1 MDPQILATLVGAGA
15 TPVVTAL
22 TQLSKPFLPYEGK
35 GLGKKWPPL
44 VALVIGITWNLLVTL
59 AMGANLWVGGITGV
73 LVGLAASGM
82 YSWGQAAR
90 E

>member
-22 TQLSKPFLPYEGK
+22 VSMVKPFLPYEGR
-35 GLGKKWPPL
+35 GLGKKWPPV
-44 VALVIGITWNLLVTL
+44 VALVIGVAWNLLVTL
-59 AMGANLWVGGITGV
+59 AMDANLWVGGITGV
-73 LVGLAASGM
+73 LVGLGAAGL
-82 YSWGQAAR
+82 YSFQKASR